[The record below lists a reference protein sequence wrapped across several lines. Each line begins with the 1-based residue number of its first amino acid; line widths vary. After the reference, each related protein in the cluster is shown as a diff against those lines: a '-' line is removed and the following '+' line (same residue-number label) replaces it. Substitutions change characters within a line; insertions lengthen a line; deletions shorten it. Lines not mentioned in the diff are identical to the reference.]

1 METSVTFP
9 PAPAPSVQT
18 SKPARLPGQPAPN
31 NAGAPGAPAPKEPQS
46 APKAP
51 QPVQTHTELRV
62 DKSID
67 RVVSTSVDEN
77 TGERISEIPAKG
89 LRRLYAAMRVANGPI
104 VDEKA

>member
-18 SKPARLPGQPAPN
+18 TEPARLPGQPAPN
-31 NAGAPGAPAPKEPQS
+31 NAGAPAPKAQNEPRS

-51 QPVQTHTELRV
+51 RPARTHTELRV
-62 DKSID
+62 DESID
-67 RVVSTSVDEN
+67 RVVSTTIDEN

>member
-18 SKPARLPGQPAPN
+18 TEPARLTGRPAPK
-31 NAGAPGAPAPKEPQS
+31 ADAPGAPAPKAQNEP

-51 QPVQTHTELRV
+51 QPAKKHTELRV
-62 DKSID
+62 DESID
-67 RVVSTSVDEN
+67 RVVSTTVDEN
-77 TGERISEIPAKG
+77 TGEEISEMPAKG
-89 LRRLYAAMRVANGPI
+89 LRRLYAAMRVANGPM